1 MNTFHLGVIVHVRH
15 YTYTEL
21 TSSQNVSMLC
31 NCSKCMKQCR
41 LKVLSLVKLL
51 PYVHVAFSVNGT
63 TSPVLQQRRH
73 PLQSL
78 AFPCTFPACSNPSPP
93 SPKAENL
100 VYLVHYKFS

>member
-1 MNTFHLGVIVHVRH
+1 MNTVHLGVIVHVCH

-31 NCSKCMKQCR
+31 KVHEAMQTQSTLTGQAFTLCSCSFLCEW
-41 LKVLSLVKLL
+41 
-51 PYVHVAFSVNGT
+51 YNFS
-63 TSPVLQQRRH
+63 VLQQRRH

-78 AFPCTFPACSNPSPP
+78 AFPCIFPACSNPSPP